1 MKQAILK
8 PPGRRV
14 RWSKYA
20 LLYLMA
26 LPGLAYLL
34 VNNYMPMFGL
44 IIAFK
49 NLNFRLGILKSPW
62 AGLSN
67 FAYLFRSRDAWII
80 TRNTVLYNL
89 AFIVVGTILAIF
101 VAILLSEL
109 RAKLLA
115 RLYQSI
121 ILVPQLMSWVV
132 VGYLVYAMLSS
143 DVGMINKSIIEP
155 LGRETVSW
163 YTTPKYW
170 PAILLVVNQWKSIGF
185 SAVIYLSG
193 IVGISQD
200 YYEAARIDGAG
211 KIAQIRH
218 ITLPL
223 LKPTVITLTILNLG
237 RMFYSDF
244 GLFYQVPR
252 NAGSLYAATRT
263 IDVYVY
269 NALMNNSN
277 FSMSSAAS
285 FYQSI
290 VGFILIV
297 SANGIIRKIS
307 RENAIF

>member
-1 MKQAILK
+1 MKKIIL
-8 PPGRRV
+8 PDVRR
-14 RWSKYA
+14 RGERYL

-26 LPGLAYLL
+26 LPGLVYLFC
-34 VNNYMPMFGL
+34 NNYMPMFGL

-62 AGLSN
+62 AGLDN
-67 FAYLFRSRDAWII
+67 FRYLFASRDALII

-89 AFIVVGTILAIF
+89 AFIVTGTIFAIF

-109 RAKLLA
+109 RAKFLS
-115 RLYQSI
+115 RIYQSV

-132 VGYLVYAMLSS
+132 AGYLVFAVLSA
-143 DVGMINKSIIEP
+143 DVGLINKTILRKFGMEAI
-155 LGRETVSW
+155 SW
-163 YTTPKYW
+163 YTTPQYW
-170 PAILLVVNQWKSIGF
+170 PFILVIVNQWKTIGF
-185 SAVIYLSG
+185 SSVIYLSS

-211 KIAQIRH
+211 KLAQIRR

-223 LKPTVITLTILNLG
+223 LKPAVITLTILNLG

-244 GLFYQVPR
+244 GLFYQIPR
-252 NAGSLYAATRT
+252 NSGALYAATRT

-269 NALMNNSN
+269 NALMNSSN

-290 VGFILIV
+290 VGFVLIIA
-297 SANGIIRKIS
+297 ANALIRKTS